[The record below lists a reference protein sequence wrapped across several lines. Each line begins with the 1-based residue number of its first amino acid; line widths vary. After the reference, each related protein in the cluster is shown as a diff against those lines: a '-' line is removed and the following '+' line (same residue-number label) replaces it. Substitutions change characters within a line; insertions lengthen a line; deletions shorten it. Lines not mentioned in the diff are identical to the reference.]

1 MIVRI
6 LLWRLDERTPAFEEL
21 RDRIEELEPLA
32 VPGAFLLNDAAE
44 RVGALVVAEEDEP
57 APAQLD
63 ELRALI
69 GREPDL
75 YEEYEAVS

>member
-6 LLWRLDERTPAFEEL
+6 LLWRLDERTLAFGSL

-32 VPGAFLLNDAAE
+32 APGAFLLNEAAE
-44 RVGALVVAEEDEP
+44 RVGALAVAEEDEP
-57 APAQLD
+57 PPAQLD

-69 GREPDL
+69 GRDPDL
-75 YEEYEAVS
+75 YEEFETL